1 MAELAPLLVRIQDE
15 LTAARRAQRKDEVL
29 LLGTVLA
36 EVRNRELDAS
46 KPLTD
51 ADIID
56 VVRKAIKRRR
66 ESQQLYESGGRPEL
80 AAQEAAEATQLERYL
95 PPAVSEDEIR
105 AAVVA
110 AIAGGAANIGAIMGR
125 VMPQFKGRADGT
137 VINAIAAR
145 ELASR

>member
-15 LTAARRAQRKDEVL
+15 LTAARRAQQKDELL

-46 KPLTD
+46 APLTD
-51 ADIID
+51 DDIVD

-66 ESQQLYESGGRPEL
+66 ESQQVYESGGRPEL
-80 AAQEAAEATQLERYL
+80 AAKEAAEATQLERYL

-105 AAVVA
+105 AAVAA
-110 AIAGGAANIGAIMGR
+110 AIAGGATNIGAIMGK

-137 VINAIAAR
+137 VINAIAKS

>member
-15 LTAARRAQRKDEVL
+15 LTAARRAQQKDEVL

-46 KPLTD
+46 EPLTND
-51 ADIID
+51 AIVD

-66 ESQQLYESGGRPEL
+66 ESQQLYEQGGRPEL
-80 AAQEAAEATQLERYL
+80 AAKEAAEATQLERYL
-95 PPAVSEDEIR
+95 PPAVNEDDIR

-110 AIAGGAANIGAIMGR
+110 AIAGGAANIGAIMGK
-125 VMPQFKGRADGT
+125 VMPLFKGRADGT
-137 VINAIAAR
+137 VINAIAKS

>member
-15 LTAARRAQRKDEVL
+15 LTAARRAQQKDEVL

-46 KPLTD
+46 APLTD
-51 ADIID
+51 DDIID

-80 AAQEAAEATQLERYL
+80 AAKEAAEATQLERYL
-95 PPAVSEDEIR
+95 PPAVNEDEIR

-110 AIAGGAANIGAIMGR
+110 AIAGGAANIGAIMGK
-125 VMPQFKGRADGT
+125 VMPQFRGRADGT
-137 VINAIAAR
+137 VINAIAKS